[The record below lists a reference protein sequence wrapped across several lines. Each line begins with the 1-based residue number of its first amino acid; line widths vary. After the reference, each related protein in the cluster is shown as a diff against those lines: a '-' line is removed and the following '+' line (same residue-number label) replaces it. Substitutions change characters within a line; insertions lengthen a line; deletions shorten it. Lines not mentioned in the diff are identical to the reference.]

1 MEDDVLTERA
11 NRLAIYYLNIDKRYD
26 LDNYLHY
33 RPIVPA
39 DFARAL
45 YYTFMTQTGLAD
57 TYRNE
62 QYVARSD
69 FTYELDRQML
79 LLNFNS
85 PDQGRISLNILKCLN
100 HDLSKAISYADSLQW
115 KARIC

>member
-1 MEDDVLTERA
+1 M
-11 NRLAIYYLNIDKRYD
+11 
-26 LDNYLHY
+26 
-33 RPIVPA
+33 
-39 DFARAL
+39 
-45 YYTFMTQTGLAD
+45 
-57 TYRNE
+57 
-62 QYVARSD
+62 ARSD

-100 HDLSKAISYADSLQW
+100 HDLSKAIAYADSLQW